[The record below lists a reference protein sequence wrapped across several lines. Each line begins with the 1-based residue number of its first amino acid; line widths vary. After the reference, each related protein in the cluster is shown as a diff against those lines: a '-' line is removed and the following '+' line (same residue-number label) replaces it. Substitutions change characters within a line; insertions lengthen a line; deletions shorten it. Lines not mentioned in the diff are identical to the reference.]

1 MIAVI
6 GVLLMLTDS
15 ITISQ
20 QWGDHAE
27 KYLRVQPWKRLILGD
42 GLAILGSFASYY
54 LDRFYTLP
62 VMPRF
67 TYLFIYY
74 IFLTFNLITFGYFF
88 GGSEFSFNTK
98 FGVLGLYT
106 YTNFV
111 NVFYVSIMLGTIC
124 RYPQVPPI
132 AMYRND
138 FDHDKHTGKTN
149 ILITYY
155 QYCIKILN
163 CVDFYHIPCD
173 WA

>member
-1 MIAVI
+1 M
-6 GVLLMLTDS
+6 
-15 ITISQ
+15 
-20 QWGDHAE
+20 
-27 KYLRVQPWKRLILGD
+27 ILGD

-111 NVFYVSIMLGTIC
+111 NVFYVSIMLGTI
-124 RYPQVPPI
+124 
-132 AMYRND
+132 
-138 FDHDKHTGKTN
+138 
-149 ILITYY
+149 
-155 QYCIKILN
+155 
-163 CVDFYHIPCD
+163 
-173 WA
+173 